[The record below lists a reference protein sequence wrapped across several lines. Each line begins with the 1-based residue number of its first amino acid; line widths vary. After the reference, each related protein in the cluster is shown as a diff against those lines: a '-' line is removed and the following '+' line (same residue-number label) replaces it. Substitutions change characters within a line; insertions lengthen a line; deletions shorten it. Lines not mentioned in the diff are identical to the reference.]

1 MAADIVLF
9 GGEKFNLGFDIAVNA
24 AEKGAL
30 KIIECSEDDIR
41 AAVEAKKADIILV
54 SEKIMQD
61 SMHYRRTALDN
72 VICNIASKKNIA
84 LAFSFSAILNAGNRA
99 AVMGKVMQ
107 NIRMCR
113 KYKARMVFASFA
125 RNKFE
130 MRGKEELKAFAR
142 VLGMTAA
149 EANNAL
155 NAVDDLIALKKKG
168 PGIRVI
174 E

>member
-1 MAADIVLF
+1 MATDIVLF
-9 GGEKFNLGFDIAVNA
+9 EGEKFNLGFGSVVNA
-24 AEKGAL
+24 LGKSPL
-30 KIIECSEDDIR
+30 KIIECSEEDIR

-72 VICNIASKKNIA
+72 VICVLAAKKNIA
-84 LAFSFSAILNAGNRA
+84 FAFSFSSILNAKNRI
-99 AVMGKVMQ
+99 AVMGKIMQ
-107 NIRMCR
+107 NIRICR
-113 KYKARMVFASFA
+113 KYKVKIVFASFA
-125 RNKFE
+125 RSKFK
-130 MRGKEELKAFAR
+130 MRGLEDLKAFAR

-155 NAVDDLIALKKKG
+155 NAVDDLTALKGKG
-168 PGIRVI
+168 PVRIV